1 MHLFSDE
8 MRRDPYPAYAE
19 LRRGSPLVHLPGPD
33 LWAIFDYEGVRRAL
47 TDHEAFRS
55 NVGGSRGVVFEW
67 LLFTDP
73 PRHAKLRALVTR
85 AFTPRSVADLEP
97 RVRAISRELI
107 DRVVER
113 GELDLAADFAVPLP
127 LMIVA
132 EMVGIPPEE
141 WPRFK
146 RWADSII
153 DLGNTIVGSDEASRA
168 ASDAFLASDAEMRDY
183 LGDRLEERRSAPRDD
198 LLSRLA
204 SAEVDGE
211 RLSEAELVRFVQL
224 LIAAGTETTTNL
236 IDNAALC
243 LLEHP
248 GELARLRAS
257 PALLPSAIEEVLRYR
272 SPVQA
277 MFRTPTR
284 DVELHGRTIPAGKF
298 VMAMIGSA
306 NRDPARFAEPDRF
319 DITREPNPHVA
330 FGHGIH
336 FCLGA
341 PLSRLEGRVALADLL
356 ERLRGLEPATDAPWR
371 PRSSFHVHGPVSL
384 PLRFEPGPR
393 LGPA

>member
-1 MHLFSDE
+1 MQLFTDD
-8 MRRDPYPAYAE
+8 MRRNPYPAYAE
-19 LRRGSPLVHLPGPD
+19 LRRGSPVLHLPGPD
-33 LWAIFDYEGVRRAL
+33 LWALFDYESVRRAL
-47 TDHEAFRS
+47 TDHEAFS
-55 NVGGSRGVVFEW
+55 SSVGGSRGISFEW
-67 LLFTDP
+67 LLFMDP

-85 AFTPRSVADLEP
+85 AFTPRSIAELEP
-97 RVRAISRELI
+97 RVRAISRRLL

-113 GELDLAADFAVPLP
+113 GAIDLAADFAVPLP
-127 LMIVA
+127 LMVIA
-132 EMVGIPPEE
+132 EMVGIDPEE

-146 RWADSII
+146 RWADAII
-153 DLGNTIVGSDEASRA
+153 DLGNTLVGSAEASRA
-168 ASDAFLASDAEMRDY
+168 ASEAFLAADGEMRDY
-183 LGDRLEERRSAPRDD
+183 LGARLEERRSAPRDD

-204 SAEVDGE
+204 SAEIDGE
-211 RLSEAELVRFVQL
+211 RLGEGEIVRFVQL

-236 IDNAALC
+236 IDNAIVS

-257 PALLPSAIEEVLRYR
+257 PALLPSAVEEVLRYR
-272 SPVQA
+272 TPVQA

-284 DVELHGRTIPAGKF
+284 DVELHGRVIPAGKF
-298 VMAMIGSA
+298 VMTMIGSA

-319 DITREPNPHVA
+319 DIAREPNPHIA

-341 PLSRLEGRVALADLL
+341 PLSRLEARVALGDLL
-356 ERLRGLEPATDAPWR
+356 ERLRGFELATDEPWR

-393 LGPA
+393 VGPD